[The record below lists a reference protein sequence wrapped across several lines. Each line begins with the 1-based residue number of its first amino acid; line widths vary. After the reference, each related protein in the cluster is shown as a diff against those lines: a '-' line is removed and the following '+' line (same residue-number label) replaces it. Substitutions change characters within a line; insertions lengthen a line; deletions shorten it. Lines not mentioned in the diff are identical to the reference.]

1 MLVDWFT
8 VGAQALNFVI
18 LVGLM
23 KRFLYGPILRA
34 IDTREKRIAAE
45 LAGADAKKV
54 EASKERDELQK
65 KNEELDAQRAAL
77 MSKAT
82 NEAKD
87 ERRRLLDEAR
97 QSADALSAKR
107 QESLRAETHQL
118 LDGLRGRTQD
128 EVFAIARK
136 ALADLATSSL
146 EERMGEVFTRRLREM
161 DGDAK
166 VRLGDALAS
175 APEPAVVRT
184 AFDLPAE
191 QQETIRSALDETFAA
206 KISVRFETAPEVVCG
221 IELTANGQKV
231 TWSIAGYLASLEQ
244 GVAEILS
251 EDDRHAARPEARRP

>member
-45 LAGADAKKV
+45 LADADARRG
-54 EASKERDELQK
+54 EATKERNELQK
-65 KNEELDAQRAAL
+65 KNEALDAQRGAL
-77 MSKAT
+77 LSKAT

-97 QSADALSAKR
+97 QAADALSAKR
-107 QESLRAETHQL
+107 QDSLRAEAREL
-118 LDGLRGRTQD
+118 LDVVRRRTQD

-161 DGDAK
+161 DDEAK
-166 VRLGDALAS
+166 VRLGEALS
-175 APEPAVVRT
+175 SPGPAVVRT
-184 AFDLPAE
+184 AFELPAE
-191 QQETIRSALDETFAA
+191 QQEAIRSALGEAFAA
-206 KISVRFETAPEVVCG
+206 NIPVRFETAPEVVCG
-221 IELTANGQKV
+221 IELAANGQKV
-231 TWSIAGYLASLEQ
+231 TWSIAGYLASLER
-244 GVAEILS
+244 GVAEVLS
-251 EDDRHAARPEARRP
+251 ENDRPVARPDARQP